1 MTTTTTTTYPNA
13 LSPVRTLGELLLAQ
27 AAERPHQ
34 PFAIFPGESV
44 TYGALVERA
53 ARMARGLI
61 ALGVRP
67 GDHVGILMPNH
78 LHFLV
83 AHYAV
88 QMAGARGILFN
99 ARFKQTELEYLI
111 PFSDVRILITTDAID
126 AHVNFSDILTACF
139 PALATHEPGTPLAL
153 PGAPRLERL
162 VLMGEKHWPAAL
174 TEAEVTAMG
183 AGIDDSTLDAARTS
197 PAPEDVA
204 VMIFTSGTT
213 AMPKTCMLT
222 HAGLIRGWR
231 IYAGHVRFQP
241 GEKMWGPMP
250 FFHSGGIGLITLM
263 SEVGGTML
271 TSPHYDPAV
280 LIAMI
285 REHRVEHLYPGFHTL
300 SLPLLTHPAYDRAA
314 FGFIRSMVNVGP
326 MGTQKLLQDLLPEGA
341 PIMNLFG
348 MSESSGLMFLADPAA
363 PESLRH
369 AGAGTP
375 PPGVELR
382 LVDPET
388 GQDCAQGQRGEI
400 WFRGGGAFL
409 GYYKNEKAT
418 AETITPEGWVRT
430 GDIGEI
436 DSHGWLYYIG
446 RIKDMLKVG
455 GENVAAAEI
464 ESFLSAHPA
473 VRFVQVIG
481 IPDARM
487 GEVPAAFVELN
498 PGQSLDLAGIEAFC
512 KGRIASF
519 KIPRL
524 VHIVTEWPMSAT
536 KVQKFKLREM
546 LPAL

>member
-1 MTTTTTTTYPNA
+1 MPEIRTTYPDA
-13 LSPVRTLGELLLAQ
+13 LSPVHTLSELLRIQ
-27 AAERPHQ
+27 ASTRPDQ
-34 PFAIFPGESV
+34 PFAIFPDDCI
-44 TYGALVERA
+44 TYGALAQRA
-53 ARMARGLI
+53 TRMAKGLI
-61 ALGVRP
+61 ALGVKP
-67 GDHVGILMPNH
+67 GDHVGILIPNH

-99 ARFKQTELEYLI
+99 ARFKQVELEYLI
-111 PFSDVRILITTDAID
+111 PFSDIRILITTDAID
-126 AHVNFSDILTACF
+126 PHVNFADILTACF
-139 PALATHEPGTPLAL
+139 PALVDATSTAPLAL
-153 PGAPRLERL
+153 PGAPALERV
-162 VLMGEKHWPAAL
+162 VLMGEKRWPAAL
-174 TEAEVTAMG
+174 SEDDVATLG
-183 AGIDDSTLDAARTS
+183 ADVEDATLNAARAT
-197 PAPEDVA
+197 PQPEDVA

-213 AMPKTCMLT
+213 AMPKTCMLS

-271 TSPHYDPAV
+271 TSPHYDPEV
-280 LIAMI
+280 LIQMI
-285 REHRVEHLYPGFHTL
+285 RAHRVEHLYPGFHTL
-300 SLPLLTHPAYDRAA
+300 SLPLLTHPGYERGA

-326 MGTQKLLQDLLPEGA
+326 LGTQQTLQDLLPEGA

-348 MSESSGLMFLADPAA
+348 MSESSGLMFLADPDA
-363 PESLRH
+363 PKALRH

-382 LVDPET
+382 LVNPET
-388 GQDCAQGQRGEI
+388 GKECAQGERGEI

-409 GYYKNEKAT
+409 GYYKNSKAT
-418 AETITPEGWVRT
+418 AEAITPEGWVRT

-464 ESFLSAHPA
+464 ESFLSSHPA

-481 IPDARM
+481 IPDDRM
-487 GEVPAAFVELN
+487 GEVPVAFIELN
-498 PGQSLDLAGIEAFC
+498 PGKSLDLEGVEAFC

-519 KIPRL
+519 KIPRQI
-524 VHIVTEWPMSAT
+524 HMVTEWPMSAT
-536 KVQKFKLREM
+536 KVQKFKLRDL
-546 LPAL
+546 LPKA